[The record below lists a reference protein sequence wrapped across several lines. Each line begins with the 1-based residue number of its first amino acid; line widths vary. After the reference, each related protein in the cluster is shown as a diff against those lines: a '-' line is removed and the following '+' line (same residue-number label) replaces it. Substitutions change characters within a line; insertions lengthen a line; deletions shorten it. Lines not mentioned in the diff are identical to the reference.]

1 MKSIEFLTEAEA
13 NIAQKKLDK
22 YLDMLSNDNLRVLI
36 PMVKQALNMNE
47 DDKPQTQYY
56 GKIAPDA
63 RRASTPTS
71 TPTLTAPT
79 LSNKGS
85 EETKLKQVISK
96 LSAEEKKELLGLL
109 QQEAKSRPASQ
120 PVNKD
125 NKRSSEKQTKKDDK
139 GPGIFKGCLLPIAG
153 IIGLLSLI
161 PDSDEKSKSDSSSQ
175 VVSPA
180 PQTTV
185 TPTDTYTWAPKTYW
199 YHRSQTDGIDDRKT
213 DFYSVRSNN
222 EIDLDFPYGKT
233 RMDMVV
239 RYNNGK
245 LASNDGGVYLQSKGQ
260 FHDGSGDVYGGYIRV
275 KFDDGPVKRY
285 RYLDPA
291 DNSTGTAFIEAD
303 QAFVS
308 NLKKS
313 KKIKIEIGYYQ
324 NGNQVFEFDTAG
336 LSYAIEQEK
345 K

>member
-56 GKIAPDA
+56 GKIAPNA

-79 LSNKGS
+79 LSNKGN
-85 EETKLKQVISK
+85 EEIKLDQIISK

-125 NKRSSEKQTKKDDK
+125 NKRSSEKQTKKDNK
-139 GPGIFKGCLLPIAG
+139 GPGVLKGCLLPIAG

-175 VVSPA
+175 TTQQVVSPTS
-180 PQTTV
+180 QTTI
-185 TPTDTYTWAPKTYW
+185 TATEPISDW
-199 YHRSQTDGIDDRKT
+199 YHSSGTYGIDDKKI
-213 DFYSVRSNN
+213 DFYSVTSNN

-233 RMDMVV
+233 RMDMGV
-239 RYNNGK
+239 RYTNGK
-245 LASNDGGVYLQSKGQ
+245 LYSGGGILLRSKGQ
-260 FHDGSGDVYGGYIRV
+260 FHGDESDVYGGYIRV
-275 KFDDGPVKRY
+275 KFDDGPVKKY
-285 RYLDPA
+285 RYLGSA
-291 DNSTGTAFIEAD
+291 DNSTGQAYIEAD
-303 QAFVS
+303 HSFVS

-313 KKIKIEIGYYQ
+313 KKVKIEIGYYQ

-336 LSYAIEQEK
+336 LSDTIEKEK